1 MRPLRTRL
9 QEARDRTGLT
19 SLVIEQDYLLSWIL
33 AGVSQVPALGDL
45 LVFKGGT
52 ALKKYYFGD
61 YRFSEDLDFSGRPGT
76 PSNTDMERYVGQVCE
91 VANRLVEEHAPVE
104 ITYRRYTEREAHPG
118 GHLRHLT
125 FLRGTPG
132 SDSLKRRSR
141 SKSLWTNRL
150 LDQLKA
156 ELSST
161 TTRRRSK
168 RKSRSTPSK
177 RLSRRN

>member
-33 AGVSQVPALGDL
+33 AGVSQVLALGDS
-45 LVFKGGT
+45 LVFKGGI
-52 ALKKYYFGD
+52 ALKKCYFGD

-76 PSNTDMERYVGQVCE
+76 PSNAGMERCVGQVCE
-91 VANRLVEEHAPVE
+91 VANRLVEEHAPLG
-104 ITYRRYTEREAHPG
+104 ITYGRYTEREAHP
-118 GHLRHLT
+118 
-125 FLRGTPG
+125 RGQEAFDILARYPC

-161 TTRRRSK
+161 TTRRRSR